1 MAESGGGPSG
11 GPEDLASV
19 MRKAGE
25 ILRNARETLARA
37 RAVEEAIWA
46 VEEAIWIDEHWAQ
59 NMIETA
65 PYAVVTMDAEGVIT
79 GWNAQAETIFGWPTE
94 EALGRRLT
102 ETILPQR
109 HREFFDRSLRLFVEK
124 GEGQFWNQRGEIVA
138 LYRDGREFPAEMAVS
153 QEKYPNGWSFS
164 LFLHNISERKRKEEA
179 LARSEEHLGLVLDAV
194 PQAVYS
200 IDHAGMCTY
209 CNQACITLLGYKDAA
224 ELLGQDMHKL
234 AHHTRVDG
242 TPYAA
247 KDCAIFR
254 PFEKGE
260 PAHVSDEVVWQA
272 DGSSI
277 SVEYWSSPIRKGAVV
292 AGAVVTLLENRETVE
307 FAAAKSEFMSNMSHE
322 IRTPMNG
329 VIGMTVLALETNLTP
344 EQRYYLARALDS
356 AESLMRIVNDVRD
369 FTALKDGELTLTRVE
384 FDLGKILGAAVAE
397 LEGPAGKKNLKLGWE
412 LGPGVPR
419 KVAGDPV
426 RLQQVLV
433 NLLNNGVKFT
443 ERGEVHVR
451 VEKASGQDEGML
463 HFSVRDTGVGV
474 APDKGRM
481 IFQAYSQA
489 DGSSTR
495 RYTGTG
501 LGLAIVARLVALM
514 GGRVWMESEVGKG
527 SVFHF
532 TTQID

>member
-1 MAESGGGPSG
+1 MAESGGGSSG

-19 MRKAGE
+19 MRNAAE

-37 RAVEEAIWA
+37 RAVEEAIWM
-46 VEEAIWIDEHWAQ
+46 DEHWAQ

-94 EALGRRLT
+94 EALGRRMT

-138 LYRDGREFPAEMAVS
+138 LFRDGREFPAEMAVS
-153 QEKYPNGWSFS
+153 QEKYPDGWSFT
-164 LFLHNISERKRKEEA
+164 LFLHDISERKRKEEA
-179 LARSEEHLGLVLDAV
+179 LARSEDHLGSVLDAV

-200 IDHAGMCTY
+200 IDHAGICTY
-209 CNQACITLLGYKDAA
+209 CNQACIRLLGYKGAE

-260 PAHVSDEVVWQA
+260 PAHVSEEVVWHA
-272 DGSSI
+272 DGGSI
-277 SVEYWSSPIRKGAVV
+277 SVEYWSSPIRKGAVLT
-292 AGAVVTLLENRETVE
+292 GAVVTLLEKRETVE
-307 FAAAKSEFMSNMSHE
+307 FATAKSEFMSNMSHE

-344 EQRYYLARALDS
+344 EQRYYLATALDS
-356 AESLMRIVNDVRD
+356 AESLMKIVDDVRD
-369 FTALKDGELTLTRVE
+369 FSALKDGELTLSSVE
-384 FDLGKILGAAVAE
+384 FDLEKILGAAVAE

-412 LGPGVPR
+412 LGPGVPP

-443 ERGEVHVR
+443 EKGEVHVR
-451 VEKASGQDEGML
+451 VQKASGQDEGTML

-474 APDKGRM
+474 APEKRRM
-481 IFQAYSQA
+481 IFQAYAQA

-501 LGLAIVARLVALM
+501 LGLAIVTQLVALM

-532 TTQID
+532 TTQMD